1 MLSWQL
7 LADLNAANALTKG
20 SPIPEGRPMPTT
32 TDTQPR
38 APHRS
43 SDAHVYDAAAR
54 LAAEAT
60 ARGEAAA
67 LVAIATRADLAEGF
81 LDALGPAKDDD
92 ALAQSIRDRLAG
104 EANAY
109 GMALAYALGV
119 THPAD
124 TLTPCDRD
132 KLAQYV
138 LALQTA

>member
-1 MLSWQL
+1 
-7 LADLNAANALTKG
+7 
-20 SPIPEGRPMPTT
+20 MPTT

-38 APHRS
+38 APHRA

-54 LAAEAT
+54 LAAEYAS
-60 ARGEAAA
+60 RGEAGP
-67 LVAIATRADLAEGF
+67 LFLIATRATRAESFLA
-81 LDALGPAKDDD
+81 ALEPETD

-138 LALQTA
+138 LDLVAGTPCWGCCVGDGCYGDDQTPCPNA